1 MLRKDGLLLR
11 SKCSSNFVL
20 DLLAYVVVML
30 LMNLQVNESKHRNG
44 AVGIFCI
51 TLMTDEDWLYLVHG
65 FGSVDLLREIRKASD
80 LATLPR
86 PSGPKLTFHKR
97 LSHDKQLGYHVPFV
111 FADPSIVRLSQQLF
125 LTGYATPQLD
135 NNNKDIPPTVQFA
148 AYCLLPSLWIGL
160 LYFLYGFV
168 FSFLASSPWGRQ
180 LLLRYPEQFTAGVFS
195 RDHPT
200 PEQLQQT
207 SFEVILRSKGYQSLT
222 TTNINPTQTP
232 LNAEMTV
239 VVRGPEPGYV
249 ATPRIVI
256 QCALTLLHHTDVI
269 PSGVLTPSAA
279 YWKTD
284 LIDRLSK
291 VDITFEQLC

>member
-1 MLRKDGLLLR
+1 
-11 SKCSSNFVL
+11 
-20 DLLAYVVVML
+20 
-30 LMNLQVNESKHRNG
+30 
-44 AVGIFCI
+44 
-51 TLMTDEDWLYLVHG
+51 
-65 FGSVDLLREIRKASD
+65 
-80 LATLPR
+80 
-86 PSGPKLTFHKR
+86 LTFNKR

-135 NNNKDIPPTVQFA
+135 NNIKDIPPTVQFA

-180 LLLRYPEQFTAGVFS
+180 MLLRYPEQFTAGVFS

-222 TTNINPTQTP
+222 TTNINPSQTP

-239 VVRGPEPGYV
+239 VVRGPELGYV

-256 QCALTLLHHTDVI
+256 QCALTLLKHTDAI
-269 PSGVLTPSAA
+269 PLGVLTPSAA
-279 YWKTD
+279 FWKTD